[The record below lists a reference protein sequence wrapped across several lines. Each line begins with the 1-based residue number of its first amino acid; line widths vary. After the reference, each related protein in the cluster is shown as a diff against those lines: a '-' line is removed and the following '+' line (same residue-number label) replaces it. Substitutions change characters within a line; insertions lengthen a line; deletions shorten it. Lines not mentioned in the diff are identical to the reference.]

1 MIFIITY
8 YLLVII
14 NNMLHVLHD
23 LILVKVVSRPSKV
36 CKTPYVA
43 DVELE
48 DGSIVQAHC
57 ASLGCCGLCEK
68 DCYVYAS
75 PIKSN
80 CAQSKSKVCS
90 YKIYLSSF
98 YEEKVINKQTFI
110 NKQLIG
116 IDPKLAET
124 LVENALT
131 QNYLKTLCNIKTYKR
146 EVCLLNS
153 RFDFA
158 GIDEHGKYF
167 VLEVKNVPLADY
179 ADVSSVDRKKMIK
192 AGDFASIAINHKIA
206 YFPDGYRKKK
216 GEVVSE
222 RALKHINEL
231 SEISHSKIIIPIICF
246 VVQRTDVSSFQ
257 ASLLDPTYKSAF
269 NDAVTKGVEVIVL
282 VVSWNACGEA
292 SFVSCTLPVNC

>member
-1 MIFIITY
+1 
-8 YLLVII
+8 
-14 NNMLHVLHD
+14 MLHKLND
-23 LILVKVVSRPSKV
+23 LILVKIVSRPSKV

-43 DVELE
+43 DIELE
-48 DGSIVQAHC
+48 DGTIVQAHC

-75 PIKSN
+75 PMKSN

-90 YKIYLSSF
+90 YKIYLANF
-98 YEEKVINKQTFI
+98 YEEKVISNQVIT
-110 NKQLIG
+110 NNQLIG

-131 QNYLKTLCNIKTYKR
+131 QNYLKTLTHIKTYKR

-179 ADVSSVDRKKMIK
+179 ADVSSVERKKMVK
-192 AGDFASIAINHKIA
+192 NGDFANVDINKKIS

-231 SEISHSKIIIPIICF
+231 AEISHSKIIRPIICF
-246 VVQRTDVSSFQ
+246 VIQRTDVGSFQ
-257 ASLLDPTYKSAF
+257 ASLLDPIYKAAF
-269 NDAVTKGVEVIVL
+269 NDAVAKGVEVIVL
-282 VVSWNACGEA
+282 VVSWNAQGEA
-292 SFVSCTLPVNC
+292 SFVSCDLPVNY

>member
-1 MIFIITY
+1 
-8 YLLVII
+8 
-14 NNMLHVLHD
+14 MLHKLND
-23 LILVKVVSRPSKV
+23 LILVKIVSRPSKV

-43 DVELE
+43 DIELE
-48 DGSIVQAHC
+48 DGTIVQAHC

-75 PIKSN
+75 PMKSN

-90 YKIYLSSF
+90 YKIYLARF
-98 YEEKVINKQTFI
+98 YEEKVISGRVITN
-110 NKQLIG
+110 NQLIG

-131 QNYLKTLCNIKTYKR
+131 QNYLKTLTHIRTYKR

-179 ADVSSVDRKKMIK
+179 ADVSSMERKKMVK
-192 AGDFASIAINHKIA
+192 NGDFANIDINKKIS

-231 SEISHSKIIIPIICF
+231 AEISHSKIFRPIICF
-246 VVQRTDVSSFQ
+246 VIQRTDVSSFQ
-257 ASLLDPTYKSAF
+257 ASLLDPIYKAAF
-269 NDAVTKGVEVIVL
+269 NDAISQGVEVIVL
-282 VVSWNACGEA
+282 VVSWNAQGEA
-292 SFVSCTLPVNC
+292 SFVTCELPVNY

>member
-1 MIFIITY
+1 
-8 YLLVII
+8 
-14 NNMLHVLHD
+14 MLAKLND
-23 LILVKVVSRPSKV
+23 LELVKIVSRPSKV

-43 DVELE
+43 DIELG

-80 CAQSKSKVCS
+80 CVQSKSKVCS
-90 YKIYLSSF
+90 YKIYLASF
-98 YEEKVINKQTFI
+98 YEEKVIDKQVFI

-131 QNYLKTLCNIKTYKR
+131 QNYLRTLSNIKSYKR
-146 EVCLLNS
+146 EVSLLDS
-153 RFDFA
+153 RFDFS
-158 GIDEHGKYF
+158 GLDEQGKYF

-179 ADVSSVDRKKMIK
+179 ADVSSTDRKKMIK
-192 AGDFASIAINHKIA
+192 NGDFANIAINEKIS

-216 GEVVSE
+216 DAVVSE

-231 SEISHSKIIIPIICF
+231 TELTQSKIIRPIICF

-257 ASLLDPTYKSAF
+257 ASLLDPIYKVAF
-269 NDAVTKGVEVIVL
+269 NEAVKQGVEVIVL
-282 VVSWNACGEA
+282 VVSWNANGEA
-292 SFVSCTLPVNC
+292 SFVTCDLPVN

>member
-1 MIFIITY
+1 
-8 YLLVII
+8 
-14 NNMLHVLHD
+14 
-23 LILVKVVSRPSKV
+23 V

-43 DVELE
+43 DIELP

-75 PIKSN
+75 PMKSN
-80 CAQSKSKVCS
+80 CVQSKSKVCS
-90 YKIYLSSF
+90 YKIYLARF
-98 YEEKVINKQTFI
+98 YEEKVINDI
-110 NKQLIG
+110 SVNNNQLIG

-131 QNYLKTLCNIKTYKR
+131 QNYLKTLTHIRTYKR

-153 RFDFA
+153 RFDFV
-158 GIDEHGKYF
+158 GIDSNGKYF

-179 ADVSSVDRKKMIK
+179 ADVSSTDRKKMIK
-192 AGDFASIAINHKIA
+192 HGEFAHIPINEKIS

-216 GEVVSE
+216 GAVVSE

-231 SEISHSKIIIPIICF
+231 AEISHSKIIRPIICF
-246 VVQRTDVSSFQ
+246 VIQRTDVGSFQ
-257 ASLLDPTYKSAF
+257 ASLLDPIYEAAF
-269 NDAVTKGVEVIVL
+269 NDAVAKGVEVIVL
-282 VVSWNACGEA
+282 VVSWNAQGEA
-292 SFVSCTLPVNC
+292 SFVTCDLPVNF

>member
-1 MIFIITY
+1 
-8 YLLVII
+8 
-14 NNMLHVLHD
+14 MLHKLHD
-23 LILVKVVSRPSKV
+23 LVLVKVVSRPSKV

-43 DVELE
+43 DIEL
-48 DGSIVQAHC
+48 DNGSIVQAHC

-75 PIKSN
+75 PMKSN
-80 CAQSKSKVCS
+80 CVQSKSKVCS
-90 YKIYLSSF
+90 YKIYLSNF
-98 YEEKVINKQTFI
+98 YEEKVIGGQIYTN
-110 NKQLIG
+110 NQLIG
-116 IDPKLAET
+116 IDPTLAET

-131 QNYLKTLCNIKTYKR
+131 KNCLKTLSNIKTYKR

-158 GIDEHGKYF
+158 GIDESGKYF

-179 ADVSSVDRKKMIK
+179 ADVSSAYRKKMLK
-192 AGDFASIAINHKIA
+192 HGDFAHIPINEKIS

-231 SEISHSKIIIPIICF
+231 AEISHSKIIRSIICF
-246 VVQRTDVSSFQ
+246 VIQRTDVSSFQ
-257 ASLLDPTYKSAF
+257 ASLLDPIYKAAF
-269 NDAVTKGVEVIVL
+269 TDAIRQGVQVIIL
-282 VVSWNACGEA
+282 VVSWNTQGEA
-292 SFVSCTLPVNC
+292 NFISCDLPINL

>member
-1 MIFIITY
+1 M
-8 YLLVII
+8 LH
-14 NNMLHVLHD
+14 NMLHKLND
-23 LILVKVVSRPSKV
+23 LILVKIVSRPSKV

-43 DVELE
+43 DIELE
-48 DGSIVQAHC
+48 DGTIVQAHC

-75 PIKSN
+75 PMKSN

-90 YKIYLSSF
+90 YKIYLANF
-98 YEEKVINKQTFI
+98 YEEKVISGQIITN
-110 NKQLIG
+110 NQLIG

-131 QNYLKTLCNIKTYKR
+131 QNYLKTLTHIKTYKR

-179 ADVSSVDRKKMIK
+179 ADVSSVERKKMIK
-192 AGDFASIAINHKIA
+192 NGDFANLDINEKIS

-231 SEISHSKIIIPIICF
+231 AEISHSKIIRPIICF

-257 ASLLDPTYKSAF
+257 ASLLDPIYKAAF
-269 NDAVTKGVEVIVL
+269 NDAISQGVEVIVL
-282 VVSWNACGEA
+282 VISWNAQGEA
-292 SFVSCTLPVNC
+292 SFVTCELPVNY

>member
-1 MIFIITY
+1 
-8 YLLVII
+8 
-14 NNMLHVLHD
+14 MLAKLND
-23 LILVKVVSRPSKV
+23 LELVKIVSRPSKV

-43 DVELE
+43 DIELG

-68 DCYVYAS
+68 NCYVYAS

-80 CAQSKSKVCS
+80 CVQSKSKVCS
-90 YKIYLSSF
+90 YKIYLASF
-98 YEEKVINKQTFI
+98 YEEKVIDKQVFI

-131 QNYLKTLCNIKTYKR
+131 QNYLRTLSNIKSYKR
-146 EVCLLNS
+146 EVSLLDS
-153 RFDFA
+153 RFDFS
-158 GIDEHGKYF
+158 GLDEQGKYF

-179 ADVSSVDRKKMIK
+179 ADVSSTDRKKMIK
-192 AGDFASIAINHKIA
+192 NGDFANIAINEKIS

-216 GEVVSE
+216 DAVVSE

-231 SEISHSKIIIPIICF
+231 TELTQSKIIRPIICF

-257 ASLLDPTYKSAF
+257 ASLLDPIYKVAF
-269 NDAVTKGVEVIVL
+269 NEAVKQGVEVIVL
-282 VVSWNACGEA
+282 VVSWNANGEA
-292 SFVSCTLPVNC
+292 SFVTCDLPVN

>member
-1 MIFIITY
+1 
-8 YLLVII
+8 
-14 NNMLHVLHD
+14 MLHKLND
-23 LILVKVVSRPSKV
+23 LILVKIVSRPSKV

-43 DVELE
+43 DIELE
-48 DGSIVQAHC
+48 DGTIVQAHC

-75 PIKSN
+75 PMKSN

-90 YKIYLSSF
+90 YKIYLAHF
-98 YEEKVINKQTFI
+98 YEEKVISNQVIT
-110 NKQLIG
+110 NNQLIG

-131 QNYLKTLCNIKTYKR
+131 QNYLKTLMHIKTYKR

-179 ADVSSVDRKKMIK
+179 ADVSSVERKKMVK
-192 AGDFASIAINHKIA
+192 NGDFANVDINEKIS

-231 SEISHSKIIIPIICF
+231 AEISHSKIIRPIICF
-246 VVQRTDVSSFQ
+246 VIQRTDVSSFQ
-257 ASLLDPTYKSAF
+257 ASLLDPIYKAAF
-269 NDAVTKGVEVIVL
+269 NDAISQGVEVIVL
-282 VVSWNACGEA
+282 VVSWNAQGEA
-292 SFVSCTLPVNC
+292 SFVTCELPVNL

>member
-1 MIFIITY
+1 
-8 YLLVII
+8 
-14 NNMLHVLHD
+14 MLHKLND
-23 LILVKVVSRPSKV
+23 LILVKIVSRPSKV

-43 DVELE
+43 DIELE
-48 DGSIVQAHC
+48 DGTIVQAHC

-75 PIKSN
+75 PMKSN

-90 YKIYLSSF
+90 YKIYLANF
-98 YEEKVINKQTFI
+98 CEEKVINERVIT
-110 NKQLIG
+110 NNQLIG

-131 QNYLKTLCNIKTYKR
+131 QNYLKTLTHIRTYKR

-179 ADVSSVDRKKMIK
+179 ADVSSVERKKMIK
-192 AGDFASIAINHKIA
+192 NGDFANLDINKKIS

-231 SEISHSKIIIPIICF
+231 AEISHSKIIRPIICF
-246 VVQRTDVSSFQ
+246 VIQRTDVSSFQ
-257 ASLLDPTYKSAF
+257 ASLLDPIYKAAF
-269 NDAVTKGVEVIVL
+269 NDAISQGVEVIVL
-282 VVSWNACGEA
+282 VVSWNAQGEA
-292 SFVSCTLPVNC
+292 SFVTCELPVNY

>member
-1 MIFIITY
+1 
-8 YLLVII
+8 
-14 NNMLHVLHD
+14 MLHKLND
-23 LILVKVVSRPSKV
+23 LVYVKVVSRPSKV

-43 DVELE
+43 DIEL
-48 DGSIVQAHC
+48 DNGSIVQAHC

-75 PIKSN
+75 PMKSN
-80 CAQSKSKVCS
+80 CVQSKSKVCS
-90 YKIYLSSF
+90 YKIYLSNF
-98 YEEKVINKQTFI
+98 YEEKVISGQIYTN
-110 NKQLIG
+110 NQLIG

-131 QNYLKTLCNIKTYKR
+131 KNCLKTLSNIKSYKR

-158 GIDEHGKYF
+158 GIDESGKYF

-179 ADVSSVDRKKMIK
+179 ADVSSVERKKMLK
-192 AGDFASIAINHKIA
+192 DGKFAHIGTNEKIS

-231 SEISHSKIIIPIICF
+231 AEISHSKIIRSIICF
-246 VVQRTDVSSFQ
+246 VIQRTDVSSFQ
-257 ASLLDPTYKSAF
+257 ASLLDPIYKAAF
-269 NDAVTKGVEVIVL
+269 TDAIRQGVEVIIL
-282 VVSWNACGEA
+282 VVAWNTQGEA
-292 SFVSCTLPVNC
+292 HFISCDLPINL

>member
-1 MIFIITY
+1 
-8 YLLVII
+8 
-14 NNMLHVLHD
+14 MLYKLND
-23 LILVKVVSRPSKV
+23 LILVKIKSRPSKV

-43 DVELE
+43 DIELE
-48 DGSIVQAHC
+48 DGTIVQAHC

-75 PIKSN
+75 PMKSN

-90 YKIYLSSF
+90 YKIYLAHF
-98 YEEKVINKQTFI
+98 YEEKVISGQIITN
-110 NKQLIG
+110 NQLIG

-131 QNYLKTLCNIKTYKR
+131 QNYLKTLTHIKTYKR

-179 ADVSSVDRKKMIK
+179 ADVSSTERKKMIK
-192 AGDFASIAINHKIA
+192 NGDFANLDINKKIS

-231 SEISHSKIIIPIICF
+231 AEISHSKIFRPIICF
-246 VVQRTDVSSFQ
+246 VIQRTDVSSFQ
-257 ASLLDPTYKSAF
+257 ASLLDPIYKAAF
-269 NDAVTKGVEVIVL
+269 NDAISQGVEVIVL
-282 VVSWNACGEA
+282 VVSWNAQGEA
-292 SFVSCTLPVNC
+292 SFVTCELPVNY